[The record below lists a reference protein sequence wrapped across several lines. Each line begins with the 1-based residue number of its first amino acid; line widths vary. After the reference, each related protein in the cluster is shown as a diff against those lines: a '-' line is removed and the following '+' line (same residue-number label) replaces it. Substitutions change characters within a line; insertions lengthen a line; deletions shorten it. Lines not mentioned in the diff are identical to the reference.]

1 MKALDL
7 YSGAG
12 GATRGLMQAGFHVV
26 GVDRKP
32 QPNYCGDEFI
42 CADVLDLTPIFL
54 RGFSLIWSSPPCLA
68 HTVMRHAPGTKK
80 HFDLIA
86 PTRELLVH
94 SGKPYCIE
102 NVPGAPML
110 NPIVLC
116 GSMFG
121 LQAPDGAQ
129 LRRHRLF
136 ETSFPLLTPPCQHGR
151 GTVIGVYG
159 AHVRDRRRAP
169 GFNHRGKSNRPWE
182 HAFIAM
188 DVPIGSMTLAELSQ
202 AIPPAYSRFVAAA
215 FLAQQIIEPVLGT
228 VE

>member
-1 MKALDL
+1 
-7 YSGAG
+7 
-12 GATRGLMQAGFHVV
+12 MQAGFHVV

-42 CADVLDLTPIFL
+42 CADVLDLTPNFL
-54 RGFSLIWSSPPCLA
+54 RGFSLTWSSPPCLA

-86 PTRELLVH
+86 PTRDLLVR

-151 GTVIGVYG
+151 GTVIGVYRPRPRPASRSWVQPPRQIEQTMG
-159 AHVRDRRRAP
+159 ARIYRHGRADRLDDARRT
-169 GFNHRGKSNRPWE
+169 FTSH
-182 HAFIAM
+182 
-188 DVPIGSMTLAELSQ
+188 
-202 AIPPAYSRFVAAA
+202 PPAYSRFVAAA